1 MKTVLHILNTGEY
14 SGAENV
20 AVTIIKNYSADFHG
34 IYMSRKGPIAD
45 VLEKEQIQYYGVD
58 KLSKQ
63 SIQMAVRELRP
74 DIIHAHDFTA
84 STFAAVYV
92 KNVPIISHL
101 HNNVPWMKHI
111 SIRSLAYGLVIGR
124 IKTILVVSESVIQEC
139 WYRKIMRRKAICMG
153 NPIDLK
159 RIYKKKTYEISTQL
173 LFVGRLTEQ
182 KNPLEFLKIVNEL
195 FKDGNVVSAT
205 MLGSGELDETCR
217 LYVQKNGL
225 EQIVHMK
232 GFVENPYD
240 YMNQGA
246 ILVMP
251 SQWEGFGLVAV
262 EALAF
267 GVPVVANPVGGL
279 TGIVDD
285 SCGLLSMKHE
295 EKVIELKK
303 LLDNS
308 EYYRK
313 KSSAA
318 KKRADEIENIEL
330 YMERLNQI
338 YMRNCKVE
346 G

>member
-1 MKTVLHILNTGEY
+1 MKTVLHVLNTGEY

-20 AVTIIKNYSADFHG
+20 AVTIIKNYSADYHG
-34 IYMSRKGPIAD
+34 IYMSREGPIDD

-63 SIQMAVRELRP
+63 SIQMAVRELKP

-84 STFAAVYV
+84 SILAAVYV
-92 KNVPIISHL
+92 KDVPIISHL

-111 SIRSLAYGLVIGR
+111 SIRSLAYGLVIGK
-124 IKTILVVSESVIQEC
+124 ITTILVVSESVIREC
-139 WYRKIMRRKAICMG
+139 WYRKIMWEKAICMG

-159 RIYKKKTYEISTQL
+159 RIYMKKTHEIPTQL

-182 KNPLEFLKIVNEL
+182 KNPLEFLKIVYEL
-195 FKDGNVVSAT
+195 IQDGYVVSAT

-217 LYVQKNGL
+217 LYIQKNGL

-232 GFVENPYD
+232 GFVKNPYD

-285 SCGLLSMKHE
+285 SCGILTMMHE

-303 LLDNS
+303 LLDDS
-308 EYYRK
+308 EYYQK
-313 KSSAA
+313 KSSSA
-318 KKRADEIENIEL
+318 KKRAEGIENIER
-330 YMERLNQI
+330 YMEHLNQI
-338 YMRNCKVE
+338 YMRDSVAE
-346 G
+346 D